1 MTRGRTE
8 YQKRWSIANTDKVRG
23 YQLAYRERQKAL
35 GIMRKQR
42 SYQSIDPR
50 DRLFYAAKRRAKV
63 QGLPFEL
70 EKEDIVVPETCPYL
84 GIPLVRTRP
93 RGSPRRDIASLDRI
107 DPTKGYVKGNVEV
120 MSWLAN
126 TMKNDA
132 PPELLVRFAKEVLR
146 RYAGGTGL

>member
-1 MTRGRTE
+1 
-8 YQKRWSIANTDKVRG
+8 
-23 YQLAYRERQKAL
+23 
-35 GIMRKQR
+35 MRKQR